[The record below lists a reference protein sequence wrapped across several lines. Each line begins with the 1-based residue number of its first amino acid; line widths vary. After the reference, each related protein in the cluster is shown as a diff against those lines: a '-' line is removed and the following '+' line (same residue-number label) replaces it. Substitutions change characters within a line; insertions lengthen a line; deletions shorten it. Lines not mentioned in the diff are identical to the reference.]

1 MDTTQAQFSYF
12 TPDEAVHL
20 QLQAI
25 GGPNSSGMGILEVP
39 PPFTSPATQHRIR
52 VTMLHSMG
60 SLAPG
65 HLLDAAKSDFMIKFR
80 GALTPM
86 TLALF
91 NAEWDYLA
99 SIREAL
105 HEGLTK
111 TLGSEPERVLIETV
125 TLMRAFVDIYHKKG
139 ERMDFEMFR
148 AYVIGYADD
157 SILRWF
163 RAIWDG
169 LRFDKRQTFIRRLL
183 TIRTF
188 VKLPRSPT

>member
-1 MDTTQAQFSYF
+1 MDTAQAQFNYF

-25 GGPNSSGMGILEVP
+25 SGPNSSGKGIFEVP
-39 PPFTSPATQHRIR
+39 PAFTSPTTQHRIR

-65 HLLDAAKSDFMIKFR
+65 PSLGAAKVDFMVKFR
-80 GALTPM
+80 GGLGPM

-91 NAEWDYLA
+91 DAEWDYLA

-105 HEGLTK
+105 HEGLGK
-111 TLGSEPERVLIETV
+111 TLSSEPDRVLYETV
-125 TLMRAFVDIYHKKG
+125 TLIRAFVDTYHKKG
-139 ERMDFEMFR
+139 EQMDFELFR

-163 RAIWDG
+163 RTIWDG
-169 LRFDKRQTFIRRLL
+169 LQFDKKQTFFRRLS

-188 VKLPRSPT
+188 VKLRRSPI

>member
-1 MDTTQAQFSYF
+1 
-12 TPDEAVHL
+12 
-20 QLQAI
+20 
-25 GGPNSSGMGILEVP
+25 
-39 PPFTSPATQHRIR
+39 
-52 VTMLHSMG
+52 MG

-65 HLLDAAKSDFMIKFR
+65 PSLDAAKGDFMIKFR
-80 GALTPM
+80 GGLTPL

-111 TLGSEPERVLIETV
+111 TLGSESDRVLIETV
-125 TLMRAFVDIYHKKG
+125 TLMRAFVDTYHKKG
-139 ERMDFEMFR
+139 ERMDFELFR
-148 AYVIGYADD
+148 AYVIGYADN

-163 RAIWDG
+163 RIIWDG
-169 LRFDKRQTFIRRLL
+169 LRFDKKQTFFCRLS

-188 VKLPRSPT
+188 VDRVSSD